1 MTLTLE
7 IPDPL
12 VEELA
17 RQADKDISR
26 QFIEAWAAEA
36 YRTGRASTGKL
47 ARLLGMER
55 LALTHL
61 LGEAGV
67 YPGPSPED
75 VEEDGAALDRL
86 LGGGRMIVVADTT
99 PM

>member
-7 IPDPL
+7 IPDSL
-12 VEELA
+12 AEELRGQTA
-17 RQADKDISR
+17 KDISR

-55 LALTHL
+55 IALVRM

-67 YPGPSPED
+67 YPGSNRED
-75 VEEDGAALDRL
+75 LEADRATLDRL
-86 LGGGRMIVVADTT
+86 LGHVGE
-99 PM
+99 

>member
-12 VEELA
+12 AEELS
-17 RQADKDISR
+17 RQTDKDISH

-36 YRTGRASTGKL
+36 YRLGRASTGKL

-55 LALTHL
+55 VALTRM
-61 LGEAGV
+61 LGETGV
-67 YPGPSPED
+67 YPGTNSED
-75 VEEDGAALDRL
+75 VEQDAAALDRL
-86 LGGGRMIVVADTT
+86 LGPVSE
-99 PM
+99 

>member
-12 VEELA
+12 ADEL
-17 RQADKDISR
+17 RSQTDKDISR

-55 LALTHL
+55 VALTRM

-67 YPGPSPED
+67 YPGTTSED
-75 VEEDGAALDRL
+75 AEQDAATLDRL
-86 LGGGRMIVVADTT
+86 LGPVGE
-99 PM
+99 

>member
-1 MTLTLE
+1 MTLTFE

-12 VEELA
+12 AEEL
-17 RQADKDISR
+17 RRETDKDISR

-55 LALTHL
+55 LALTRI
-61 LGEAGV
+61 LGDAGV
-67 YPGPSPED
+67 YPGTNSED
-75 VEEDGAALDRL
+75 AENDAAALDRL
-86 LGGGRMIVVADTT
+86 LGPVGE
-99 PM
+99 

>member
-12 VEELA
+12 AEEL
-17 RQADKDISR
+17 RRHTDKDISR
-26 QFIEAWAAEA
+26 QFVEAWAAEA
-36 YRTGRASTGKL
+36 YRMGRASTAKL

-55 LALTHL
+55 VALTRM

-67 YPGPSPED
+67 YPGTNSED
-75 VEEDGAALDRL
+75 VEQDGVTLDRL
-86 LGGGRMIVVADTT
+86 LGPVGE
-99 PM
+99 